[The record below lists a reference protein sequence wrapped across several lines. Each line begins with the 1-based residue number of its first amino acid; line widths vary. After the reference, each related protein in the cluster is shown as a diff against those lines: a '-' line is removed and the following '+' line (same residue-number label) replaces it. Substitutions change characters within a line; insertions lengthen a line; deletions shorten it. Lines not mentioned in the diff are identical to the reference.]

1 MDLKLPHTHKQVF
14 QTALFYIF
22 VERPSSCCIFMSR
35 LYYRYISI
43 NHEEPPQILEAGRL
57 CLYKHLMQHL
67 SYFIGSII
75 TVTFQKKTLK
85 TSKQLSFPSFWDSPP
100 GMAAM
105 ESKSGITVMKL
116 RLGWGGLAI
125 QVPNAPKKTVTE
137 LQNTSP
143 HHQHGEHTCSLQ
155 FNSFMNITIC
165 FFVNVFVSNC

>member
-57 CLYKHLMQHL
+57 CLNKHLMQHL

-85 TSKQLSFPSFWDSPP
+85 TSKQLSFPSFWDSPQ
-100 GMAAM
+100 GVAVM

-116 RLGWGGLAI
+116 WLGSGGVAD
-125 QVPNAPKKTVTE
+125 ASKKTVTE

-143 HHQHGEHTCSLQ
+143 HRQHGVHTCSLR